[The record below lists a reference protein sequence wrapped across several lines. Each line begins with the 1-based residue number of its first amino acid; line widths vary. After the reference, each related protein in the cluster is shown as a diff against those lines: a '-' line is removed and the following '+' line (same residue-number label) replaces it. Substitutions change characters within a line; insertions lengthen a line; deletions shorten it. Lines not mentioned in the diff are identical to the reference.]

1 MRGLQSNCLIENFE
15 LIPYQQGAQKRC
27 IWSYHLVVEF
37 WNSPFEL
44 LAEAKKVE
52 EFLLYALNS
61 QENQENKEN
70 IRAISYQ
77 FQPFGVSAQVNSGQA
92 HIYIHTW
99 PEKGY
104 SAIDIIA
111 DCKEKAYA
119 ILQGLQEKFQPEKVC
134 IAEIARGLTQT
145 DWRET

>member
-1 MRGLQSNCLIENFE
+1 MQTNCLVENFE

-37 WNSPFEL
+37 WNSSFET

-52 EFLLYALNS
+52 EFLLYALNG
-61 QENQENKEN
+61 NLNKEG
-70 IRAISYQ
+70 IRAFSYQ
-77 FQPFGVSAQVNSGQA
+77 FQPFGVSAQVNSGHA

-99 PEKGY
+99 PENGY

-111 DCKEKAYA
+111 DSKEKAYE
-119 ILQGLQEKFQPEKVC
+119 ILHRLQEKFQPEKIC

-145 DWRET
+145 EWGET

>member
-1 MRGLQSNCLIENFE
+1 MRNLQLNCLVENFE

-37 WNSPFEL
+37 WNSPFDL

-52 EFLLYALNS
+52 SFLLYALNEDL
-61 QENQENKEN
+61 QKNG
-70 IRAISYQ
+70 IRAFSYQ

-92 HIYIHTW
+92 HIYVHTW

-111 DCKEKAYA
+111 ESKEKAYE
-119 ILQGLQEKFQPEKVC
+119 ILKRLQEKFQPEKIC

-145 DWRET
+145 EWGET

>member
-1 MRGLQSNCLIENFE
+1 MRGLQSNCMVENFE

-27 IWSYHLVVEF
+27 IWSYHLIVEF
-37 WNSPFEL
+37 WNSSFDI

-52 EFLLYALNS
+52 EFLLYALKGKVS
-61 QENQENKEN
+61 KEGV
-70 IRAISYQ
+70 RSFSYQ

-99 PEKGY
+99 PENGY

-111 DCKEKAYA
+111 ESKEKAYE
-119 ILQGLQEKFQPEKVC
+119 ILKRLQEKFQPEKIC

-145 DWRET
+145 EWGET